1 MTLDTDWKSAGRHR
15 MERYLVGD
23 AERNQTIQPG
33 KRGVARSP
41 MNDITF
47 LKKKASEVNSV
58 LPVTPTMSATLPDL
72 TIIAPCH
79 KWPFIR

>member
-33 KRGVARSP
+33 KCCVVRSP
-41 MNDITF
+41 MNHIAF
-47 LKKKASEVNSV
+47 LDKKAS
-58 LPVTPTMSATLPDL
+58 
-72 TIIAPCH
+72 
-79 KWPFIR
+79 